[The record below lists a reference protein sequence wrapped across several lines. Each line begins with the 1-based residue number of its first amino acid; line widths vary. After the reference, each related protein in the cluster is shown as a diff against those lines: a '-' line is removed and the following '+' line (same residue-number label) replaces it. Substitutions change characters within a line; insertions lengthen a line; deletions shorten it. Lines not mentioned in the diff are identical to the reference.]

1 MKCPA
6 TQLRRDDLP
15 AGKIRPDLSVVFVF
29 LKQTFPLS

>member
-15 AGKIRPDLSVVFVF
+15 VGEIRPDFSVVPVF

>member
-15 AGKIRPDLSVVFVF
+15 VGEIRQSFSVVPAFR
-29 LKQTFPLS
+29 KQTFRLS